1 MKRKANAR
9 AKKSANKPRP
19 AVKARRRPIAQPARK
34 PASKPRPAPR
44 RPAVKPA
51 VKPRPVVKPRRPAS
65 KPRDLVRTMTRAEI
79 SRRFAQQKEAARLVN
94 QRKRAK
100 AARVA
105 YKPRK
110 ADYGKLIMVGVK
122 GQRDPGKKGRKGFPV
137 YVTRTGKK
145 WLIKQKHD
153 DPYAPRKLTDL
164 ALPIRRNLQRA
175 EKEFQRRRLVEVTR
189 GKAVK
194 SRGNIKTGGAHDFSQ
209 KVVKKLAKALH
220 KTMVGQESHRT
231 FLLTANLIVRG
242 PDGKQ
247 DFVQVAVPIDRA
259 DHVAIK
265 LAGIDNFIGQKFYA
279 FMAQQLAYLGYI
291 TAGSANHIRQ
301 SLGQLEDE
309 GGEMDGDVQ
318 DSLANG
324 EVNETVWEYYHNEH
338 KGHNLTWSAPRFEIV
353 TIERIEWKIEQSR

>member
-9 AKKSANKPRP
+9 AKKSA
-19 AVKARRRPIAQPARK
+19 
-34 PASKPRPAPR
+34 SSSR
-44 RPAVKPA
+44 RPAATKRRPSAKPA
-51 VKPRPVVKPRRPAS
+51 RQAPRSTRSTRKAKPAPKPARTAKPARQ
-65 KPRDLVRTMTRAEI
+65 RDLVRSMTRAEI
-79 SRRFAQQKEAARLVN
+79 ARRFAQQKEAARLVK

-110 ADYGKLIMVGVK
+110 ADYGKLILVGVK

-137 YVTRTGKK
+137 YVTKTGKK

-189 GKAVK
+189 GRAVK
-194 SRGNIKTGGAHDFSQ
+194 SSGTVKTGGAHDFSQ
-209 KVVKKLAKALH
+209 KVVRKLAKALH
-220 KTMVGQESHRT
+220 KTISGQESHRS
-231 FLLTANLIVRG
+231 FLLTANLIVRA

-247 DFVQVAVPIDRA
+247 DFLQVAVPIDRA

-309 GGEMDGDVQ
+309 GGDIDGDVQ

-324 EVNETVWEYYHNEH
+324 EVNEAVWEYYHNEH

-353 TIERIEWKIEQSR
+353 TIERIEWKIEQSK